1 MSALSI
7 SSLISFFGEEQK
19 SITKGENHYKSGH
32 VESFNYSQGILRG
45 EVHASMRNK
54 VYKVTVS
61 GNGSRILTAVD
72 SNAADQDSQPAPK
85 AEPTLEDSAE
95 EVMPIAPESEGME
108 VEERA
113 NGHEAEAKTAS
124 VAKNSAD
131 VQGAGL

>member
-1 MSALSI
+1 MKKPEVATEEEGKALNGPVVH
-7 SSLISFFGEEQK
+7 SSEEVEETEETEEI
-19 SITKGENHYKSGH
+19 ITVDTNVEVEVPPVEN
-32 VESFNYSQGILRG
+32 VIEP
-45 EVHASMRNK
+45 
-54 VYKVTVS
+54 
-61 GNGSRILTAVD
+61 AVD